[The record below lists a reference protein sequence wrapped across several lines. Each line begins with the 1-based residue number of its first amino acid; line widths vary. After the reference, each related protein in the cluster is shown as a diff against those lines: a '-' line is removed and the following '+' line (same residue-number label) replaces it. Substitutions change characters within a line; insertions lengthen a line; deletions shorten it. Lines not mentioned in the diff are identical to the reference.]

1 MYGFNYVIH
10 GYFKVFD
17 LYVSTVFYWSQ
28 SKQPKKPAALRAQ
41 VIFIPTGL
49 LYDLCL
55 VVVKV
60 LGEPSR

>member
-1 MYGFNYVIH
+1 MYVKKYVIH
-10 GYFKVFD
+10 GKVFE

-55 VVVKV
+55 VR
-60 LGEPSR
+60 LGTVALNSGP